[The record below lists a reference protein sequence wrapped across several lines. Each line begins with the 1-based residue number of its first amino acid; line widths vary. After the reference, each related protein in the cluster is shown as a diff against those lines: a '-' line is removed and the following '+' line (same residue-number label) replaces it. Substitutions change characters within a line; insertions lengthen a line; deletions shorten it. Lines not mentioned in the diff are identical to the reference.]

1 MRFANSTLRGFPS
14 EMRGGKRHVEA
25 RTPEAVPAASQAPAW
40 KAGQR
45 LPRARP
51 APPAPG
57 CPSRAGRC
65 LGVPSPRTFS
75 HPGRRRL
82 RAKSAPDLAPRGAR
96 PPVHIRRWGCARR
109 SGCRGPESV
118 PPSVGAPRADRCEG
132 PRGSEREGSK
142 TSALVM
148 DEALDWILFLLSE
161 REFFFIAACGPL
173 LCSLE
178 GLKPCLL
185 FFLVTSEIG
194 FGNLFSLGG
203 RYICRCL

>member
-1 MRFANSTLRGFPS
+1 
-14 EMRGGKRHVEA
+14 MRGGKRHVEA

-132 PRGSEREGSK
+132 PRGSEREGGGTAGPRGRVAGGSG
-142 TSALVM
+142 
-148 DEALDWILFLLSE
+148 
-161 REFFFIAACGPL
+161 CGARGLYRGLRAPQEQFRGARAPPL
-173 LCSLE
+173 LFPAAAQAAAAEAAAARPAPPPPADAIPRRL
-178 GLKPCLL
+178 
-185 FFLVTSEIG
+185 
-194 FGNLFSLGG
+194 LGG
-203 RYICRCL
+203 GAERHGPR